1 MSAIRFA
8 SFGTADRRIRQ
19 RVSVLGIQDART
31 GAGVADVLAMVEE
44 RAARE
49 MCIGE
54 QLYR

>member
-8 SFGTADRRIRQ
+8 SFGTANWRIRQ
-19 RVSVLGIQDART
+19 RESVLRTQDART

-44 RAARE
+44 QAAGE
-49 MCIGE
+49 MYIGE